1 MPNTPRVEFNFQNNN
16 VQQSVPL
23 LGVSHVM
30 ARTTKG
36 PFNQPDEVFSTY
48 PQFQRVYGEEIV
60 PDGSIS
66 NIMKAFE
73 IGSKIRVSRVAG
85 AETTVAKGQAKT
97 YTISSTTGEGTILS
111 LIHI

>member
-36 PFNQPDEVFSTY
+36 PFNQPDEVFFNLY
-48 PQFQRVYGEEIV
+48 PI
-60 PDGSIS
+60 P
-66 NIMKAFE
+66 
-73 IGSKIRVSRVAG
+73 
-85 AETTVAKGQAKT
+85 KGVWGRN
-97 YTISSTTGEGTILS
+97 SS
-111 LIHI
+111 

>member
-36 PFNQPDEVFSTY
+36 PFNQPD
-48 PQFQRVYGEEIV
+48 
-60 PDGSIS
+60 
-66 NIMKAFE
+66 
-73 IGSKIRVSRVAG
+73 
-85 AETTVAKGQAKT
+85 
-97 YTISSTTGEGTILS
+97 
-111 LIHI
+111 

>member
-48 PQFQRVYGEEIV
+48 TQFQRFY
-60 PDGSIS
+60 
-66 NIMKAFE
+66 F
-73 IGSKIRVSRVAG
+73 
-85 AETTVAKGQAKT
+85 
-97 YTISSTTGEGTILS
+97 
-111 LIHI
+111 